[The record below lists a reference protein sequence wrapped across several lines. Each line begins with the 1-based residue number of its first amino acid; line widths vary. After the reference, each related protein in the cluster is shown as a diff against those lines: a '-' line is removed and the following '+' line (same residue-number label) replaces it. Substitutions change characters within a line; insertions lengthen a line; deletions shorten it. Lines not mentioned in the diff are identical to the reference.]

1 MLFSA
6 INFRPIAFTI
16 YTRSLSGDSHSTYP
30 GVNKTLRISYGMVKM
45 LLWDRYKHFLFQISY
60 EAMLGVLGMRD
71 NSQNNFRDK
80 G

>member
-1 MLFSA
+1 MLSCG

-16 YTRSLSGDSHSTYP
+16 YMGSLSADSHSTYT
-30 GVNKTLRISYGMVKM
+30 GVNTTLRISYGMGEM
-45 LLWDRYKHFLFQISY
+45 LLWDRYKHLLFQISY
-60 EAMLGVLGMRD
+60 EAVLGVLGIRD